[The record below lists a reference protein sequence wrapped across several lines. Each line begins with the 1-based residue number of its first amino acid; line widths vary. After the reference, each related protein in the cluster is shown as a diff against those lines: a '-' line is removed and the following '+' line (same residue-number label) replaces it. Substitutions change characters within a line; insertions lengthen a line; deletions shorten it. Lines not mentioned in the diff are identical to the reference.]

1 MMNDRGNAWVVM
13 VGLVSL
19 AVVAVSFAMLSE
31 LEHQIYDMGIN
42 QSWYSGEA
50 ADTLNFLDMIWKKWP
65 IVATIT
71 ILVWM
76 IAASIRKR
84 EENIYMR

>member
-1 MMNDRGNAWVVM
+1 MNDRGNAWVVM

-65 IVATIT
+65 IVAVIT
-71 ILVWM
+71 IIVWM

>member
-1 MMNDRGNAWVVM
+1 MNDRGNAWVVM